1 MSRKKQRSL
10 KQQAQSAQN
19 LTQINA
25 PGKEN
30 VIPKESLVPSSSLAA
45 VIHLKE
51 VEREQGDDYKRRLN
65 NEHRKERRSKAQIER
80 LRSEVV
86 SSKTKLKEVAGDLAD
101 AHDELDEVQKGFD
114 QLKECNNTLKHEKA
128 ALKKQKQR
136 VPTRIALAV
145 KKETTKVTTCSLREQ
160 GIISEP
166 CREMI
171 RDLVENGVPV
181 DRVNDV
187 IHSVCDS
194 FSIIVPDKVSPRSV
208 SRIVLE
214 GGFAAKMQ
222 LVHEIINAN
231 CE

>member
-51 VEREQGDDYKRRLN
+51 VERGWGDDYKRRLN

-101 AHDELDEVQKGFD
+101 AHDKLDEVQKGFD

-145 KKETTKVTTCSLREQ
+145 KETTKVTTCSLREQ

-194 FSIIVPDKVSPRSV
+194 FSIIMLDKVSPWSV

-214 GGFAAKMQ
+214 GVKMQ
-222 LVHEIINAN
+222 LVHKIIHAN